1 MPREFLR
8 SRRVEE
14 AIQRILSE
22 ALAGKIRDPRLA
34 GVTVTQVEVSR
45 DLSLARVYYAVLGG
59 DAASDAIAAGLQAAS
74 GFLRSAVAR
83 ELRVRKVPE
92 LRFHHDE
99 ALARARSLED
109 LIGRAVAGDAAAASA
124 GSGTGDEPD
133 DDR

>member
-1 MPREFLR
+1 MPREFPR

-22 ALAGKIRDPRLA
+22 ALAGSIRDPRLA

-45 DLSLARVYYAVLGG
+45 DLAVARIYYAVLGG
-59 DAASDAIAAGLQAAS
+59 EASAPEIAKGLEAAS

-92 LRFHHDE
+92 LRFRPDE
-99 ALARARSLED
+99 ALARARSLEA
-109 LIGRAVAGDAAAASA
+109 LIDRAMGAKATSEGSARDSADGHDA
-124 GSGTGDEPD
+124 EP
-133 DDR
+133 

>member
-22 ALAGKIRDPRLA
+22 ALAGRIRDPRLA
-34 GVTVTQVEVSR
+34 GVTVTEVEASR
-45 DLSLARVYYAVLGG
+45 DLAVARVYYTVLGG
-59 DAASDAIAAGLQAAS
+59 EVPAAEVAAGLQAAS
-74 GFLRSAVAR
+74 GFLRSAVAQ

-92 LRFHHDE
+92 LRFHPDE

-109 LIGRAVAGDAAAASA
+109 LIGQAMAGEDQPGPQPANPEDPA
-124 GSGTGDEPD
+124 
-133 DDR
+133 DDRR